1 MLLNLPKPIAQYFAA
16 ANAGDTT
23 TVAQYFSADAVVKDE
38 GKTMQGIEDIR
49 RWMAD
54 TREKYHHI
62 MEPLA
67 LKEQGRTA
75 FVTTR
80 LTGSFPGSPIE
91 VGFRF
96 ELDTGKIAKLAIG

>member
-1 MLLNLPKPIAQYFAA
+1 MPLNLPKPIALYLAA

-38 GKTMQGIEDIR
+38 GKTIQGIEAIR
-49 RWMAD
+49 CWMAD

-67 LKEQGRTA
+67 LKEQGRAA

-96 ELDTGKIAKLAIG
+96 ELNTGKIAKLTIG